1 MQSSKKMYMD
11 EITALIKKAT
21 ASTNIAVQA
30 AEIKRRSPFVPAEQY
45 ALQTPHF
52 VQSDRTAGTADDK
65 PGINDQ
71 ILADLDKIIS
81 NLEAQQKNMQTFG
94 IKVNQIPESD
104 EEERPEPIEEEP
116 AGSVTQ
122 STNRK
127 WKTLKDAR
135 DAKRIHT
142 EDSDHKMVTIGRPGR
157 APLDPKS
164 VPRPKSGKS
173 AKSKGSRKGS
183 AAGDPSP

>member
-52 VQSDRTAGTADDK
+52 VQSDRTAGTADNK
-65 PGINDQ
+65 PGSNDQ

-81 NLEAQQKNMQTFG
+81 NLEAQQKNM
-94 IKVNQIPESD
+94 
-104 EEERPEPIEEEP
+104 
-116 AGSVTQ
+116 
-122 STNRK
+122 
-127 WKTLKDAR
+127 
-135 DAKRIHT
+135 
-142 EDSDHKMVTIGRPGR
+142 
-157 APLDPKS
+157 
-164 VPRPKSGKS
+164 
-173 AKSKGSRKGS
+173 
-183 AAGDPSP
+183 